1 MAYIRDVT
9 SSTAFCYSG
18 PMEQKTVDIIQ
29 GYGEEH
35 LDRWLSWWDDAEPTE
50 PEERAGL
57 AQLTEDL
64 RRVVAVKDPANSVAT
79 RLFGQD
85 ITDNLVSALWGE
97 HRVLPRAGL

>member
-1 MAYIRDVT
+1 
-9 SSTAFCYSG
+9 
-18 PMEQKTVDIIQ
+18 MEQRTVDIIQ

-35 LDRWLSWWDDAEPTE
+35 LDRWLSWWDDAEPTA
-50 PEERAGL
+50 PEERPAL